1 MPLPTERLT
10 RRSSDAAIRQ
20 AISDAISQLVR
31 EGREQDQAIAIAY
44 SSAREHTGKSLGKK
58 QKLKGRSSKHT
69 A

>member
-20 AISDAISQLVR
+20 AISDTISMLVR
-31 EGREQDQAIAIAY
+31 EGEKQKRAIAIAFR
-44 SSAREHTGKSLGKK
+44 SAREHAGRLPGG
-58 QKLKGRSSKHT
+58 QKLKGKSTRSS